1 MERVFAGKEKFRKF
15 EVLIMLFK
23 RILAV
28 VTVILVIL
36 AIVLLKNKGRQ
47 NQTQQQ
53 KVMDDKHKKN

>member
-1 MERVFAGKEKFRKF
+1 MERIFAGKEKFRKF

-36 AIVLLKNKGRQ
+36 AIVLLKNKGKQ
-47 NQTQQQ
+47 SAVKQTQQEA
-53 KVMDDKHKKN
+53 KP